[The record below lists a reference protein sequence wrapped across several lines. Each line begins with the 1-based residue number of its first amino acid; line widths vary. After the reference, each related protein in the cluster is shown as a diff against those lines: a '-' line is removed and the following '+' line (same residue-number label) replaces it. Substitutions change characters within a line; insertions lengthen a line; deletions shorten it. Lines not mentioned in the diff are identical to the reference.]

1 MAAYVYVELTI
12 TDPEGFKDYVQ
23 KVPASLE
30 EYQGKYLLRGRLTRD
45 LEGNWPSQILVIL
58 EFPSAQRADDW
69 WNSKEYAEAKE
80 IRLKAAQTK
89 MSIFESF

>member
-1 MAAYVYVELTI
+1 
-12 TDPEGFKDYVQ
+12 
-23 KVPASLE
+23 
-30 EYQGKYLLRGRLTRD
+30 
-45 LEGNWPSQILVIL
+45 
-58 EFPSAQRADDW
+58 SAQRADDW